1 MTSKFYSG
9 LIIFLVY
16 LKYLKLIKAMYLNL
30 KVIFLLIVLI
40 LEIKS
45 SQEKSSKFPSNSNF
59 VYFKSN
65 NNNNSLIKTSNGI
78 YASDIFSSLDANN
91 KDIYKRDNEV
101 MTTTN
106 NITTNENSTGNYS
119 IVTSAAY
126 GNRTIR
132 NETDDT
138 AANIVGATIGGVVF
152 VFTVGTAVQGFY
164 QIIIKRKNKF
174 VDNHEMKTFEKIQ
187 DETYDSNS
195 NQDYS
200 DVISL

>member
-1 MTSKFYSG
+1 
-9 LIIFLVY
+9 
-16 LKYLKLIKAMYLNL
+16 MYLNL
-30 KVIFLLIVLI
+30 KVIFLLIVFI

-45 SQEKSSKFPSNSNF
+45 SQEKSSEFSSNSNF
-59 VYFKSN
+59 IHFKSN
-65 NNNNSLIKTSNGI
+65 DNNNTLIKTSNEI
-78 YASDIFSSLDANN
+78 YASDIFSSLVTENR
-91 KDIYKRDNEV
+91 DIYKKDNEV

-106 NITTNENSTGNYS
+106 IVTTNENSTGNYS

-132 NETDDT
+132 NDTDET

-164 QIIIKRKNKF
+164 QILIKRKNKPNKF

-187 DETYDSNS
+187 DEIYDSNS
-195 NQDYS
+195 NRDYS